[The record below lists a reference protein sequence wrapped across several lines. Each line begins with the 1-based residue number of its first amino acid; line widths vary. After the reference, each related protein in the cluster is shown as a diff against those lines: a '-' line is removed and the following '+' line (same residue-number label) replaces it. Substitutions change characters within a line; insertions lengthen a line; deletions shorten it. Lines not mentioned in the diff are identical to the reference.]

1 MRPALLRFISLATVI
16 VMLVAAITV
25 TSPELTAARA
35 SIAPQAS
42 TVIFAVTGTN
52 LPNATVEPILIVENG
67 SYKEPISG
75 SSDAAEIS
83 KFSDHYY
90 RKGQKYRLLF
100 GGGDAGTATV
110 TASGKDNEC
119 LRTSGEVTLKTQA
132 RLNRN
137 VMALATNSDSLGT
150 GKGSRRVPTAAERAS
165 AIALAQ
171 TAFRQKGVEAAL
183 LPSLVVINLTALD
196 LDNDGKSEL
205 IGSFVVKKTKGVQAR
220 HMLFLLAEPQGAN
233 FKTALV
239 EYEQTDAK
247 NIMSGAQIS
256 AVEQTG
262 VYVERLLD
270 QLDLDGNGTGE
281 VLTITVGLEGDNY
294 KAYKKSGGQWAKVY
308 EFGNYRCAF

>member
-1 MRPALLRFISLATVI
+1 MRPRLLRFISLATLFSL
-16 VMLVAAITV
+16 LVATLAV
-25 TSPELTAARA
+25 KPPEMMAARA
-35 SIAPQAS
+35 SITPQAS
-42 TVIFAVTGTN
+42 VVVFAVSGTN
-52 LPNATVEPILIVENG
+52 LPNAVMEPILIVENG

-75 SSDAAEIS
+75 SSDATEIS
-83 KFSDHYY
+83 KFSDQYY

-100 GGGDAGTATV
+100 GGGDAGAATV
-110 TASGKDNEC
+110 TATGKDNEC
-119 LRTSGEVTLKTQA
+119 MRTSAEVTLKTQA

-171 TAFRQKGVEAAL
+171 TAFRQKGIAAAL
-183 LPSLVVINLTALD
+183 LPSLEVINLTALD
-196 LDNDGKSEL
+196 LDRDGKSEL

-233 FKTALV
+233 FKTALA
-239 EYEQTDAK
+239 EYGETDAK
-247 NIMSGAQIS
+247 SIMSGAEIS
-256 AVEQTG
+256 AVEQNG

-281 VLTITVGLEGDNY
+281 VLTLTAGLEGDNY

>member
-1 MRPALLRFISLATVI
+1 MRPALLKFISPATVI
-16 VMLVAAITV
+16 IMLVAALAI
-25 TSPELTAARA
+25 TSPEMMAARA
-35 SIAPQAS
+35 SITPQAS
-42 TVIFAVTGTN
+42 VVVFAVSGTN
-52 LPNATVEPILIVENG
+52 LPNALIEPILIVENG
-67 SYKEPISG
+67 SYTEPISG
-75 SSDAAEIS
+75 SSDAADIS
-83 KFSDHYY
+83 KFSDQYY

-100 GGGDAGTATV
+100 GGGDAGAATV

-119 LRTSGEVTLKTQA
+119 MRTSAEVTLKTQA

-171 TAFRQKGVEAAL
+171 TAFRQKGVAAAL
-183 LPSLVVINLTALD
+183 LPSLAVINLTALD
-196 LDNDGKSEL
+196 LDRDGKSEL

-220 HMLFLLAEPQGAN
+220 HMLFLVAEPQGAN
-233 FKTALV
+233 FTTALA

-247 NIMSGAQIS
+247 SIMSGADIS
-256 AVEQTG
+256 AVEQSG

-281 VLTITVGLEGDNY
+281 VLTITAGLEGDSY